1 MFNIARVLIYMKR
14 ETGCHVFAMRST
26 ETTRIANDD
35 KTMPLISFEISY
47 ENHTENSGYLTHN

>member
-26 ETTRIANDD
+26 ETTYR
-35 KTMPLISFEISY
+35 ERR
-47 ENHTENSGYLTHN
+47 